1 MQNLLYDVQ
10 GSIAIVT
17 INRPD
22 KLNALNRQTLLE
34 IEDAVAGAMADA
46 TVHAV
51 ILTGSGDKAFA
62 AGADVAE
69 FADYSPTE
77 ARDLSETGHRIMDS
91 LAQAPKPILA
101 SINGFALGGGLEL
114 AMACHL
120 RVASPNARLGQPE
133 VNLGLIP
140 GYGGTQRLVEWVGR
154 ARALEMLM
162 NG

>member
-10 GSIAIVT
+10 GPIAIVT

-34 IEDAVAGAMADA
+34 IEESVAGAMADA

-69 FADYSPTE
+69 FADYS
-77 ARDLSETGHRIMDS
+77 
-91 LAQAPKPILA
+91 
-101 SINGFALGGGLEL
+101 
-114 AMACHL
+114 
-120 RVASPNARLGQPE
+120 
-133 VNLGLIP
+133 
-140 GYGGTQRLVEWVGR
+140 
-154 ARALEMLM
+154 
-162 NG
+162 